1 MGYRFLDGYKQE
13 FGLRWLLKSYT
24 FIQTLITT
32 TSEMRKQDISL
43 KNLIVANGFKHFIM
57 ILMVSWDT
65 VNEGIST
72 KRRDLIEHN
81 NSPQI
86 HES

>member
-1 MGYRFLDGYKQE
+1 
-13 FGLRWLLKSYT
+13 
-24 FIQTLITT
+24 
-32 TSEMRKQDISL
+32 MRKQDISL

-86 HES
+86 HESWTATALDLSPKETRIPSGISS